1 MSLDQAK
8 AFIAKMESDDA
19 FRERVKSI
27 GSVAERFEFIKSEG
41 FDCSQEEINQ
51 ISAPLSLEDLD
62 AAAGGGGTES
72 RYTIPEKDKWEE

>member
-41 FDCSQEEINQ
+41 FECSEAEVKEVTGV
-51 ISAPLSLEDLD
+51 LSDEDLD
-62 AAAGGGGTES
+62 NAAGGSWGALRDGCKIE
-72 RYTIPEKDKWEE
+72 